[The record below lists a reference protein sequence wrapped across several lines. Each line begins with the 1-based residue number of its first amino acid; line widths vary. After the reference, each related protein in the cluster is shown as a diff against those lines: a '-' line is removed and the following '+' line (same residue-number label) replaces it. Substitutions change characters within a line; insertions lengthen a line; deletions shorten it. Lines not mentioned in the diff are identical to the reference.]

1 MFRVKAGQYQA
12 WIKQHDVA
20 TAQHLHQLRRSRAKR
35 AKCLQDDQAAH
46 LSQLAAQQFDDLSEA
61 KGTELWKKLRF
72 QLPKFRNKLKKPV
85 PHQQAHDQF
94 LTHFANI
101 EDAAIVSISDL
112 EVKSHDCS
120 GKGIQAAIRI
130 EMTAVDLPSIF
141 ELEDAIRAVAS
152 KKSSLGSFPIELMKA
167 DPSAAAEI
175 LLPLMMD
182 FFRHFQQ
189 PITWKGGSY
198 YPLFK
203 GKGNYSIPNNYRAI
217 LIAYAVPKLFHR
229 IVRARLAQTVAPQL
243 MPFQIGG
250 VKRMSV
256 HFAVQFLN
264 ALRLRADILK
274 KPSAVIFFDLRSAF
288 YRAQRSTIVGDVLQ
302 YGRADDEDITLDQLT
317 RKPALE
323 DMGVPLP
330 SVLKQFMEQA
340 DNILP
345 SLAVDELTQP
355 VPAITWVDDVAIFL
369 QADTVEALVEKAT
382 EAVKLMHQKCRSHG
396 LDLNY
401 AKGKTEI
408 MFKFH
413 GKDAVQWRKK
423 LHLQPTMDLGS
434 GYWSHIE
441 VPITT
446 KYTHLGVV
454 HSAKAT
460 HDAELNYRLGR
471 ARAAM
476 QECMKP
482 VLRQRAIPAQT
493 RWQLAKSLILS
504 RLFFAAELW
513 PTLSASQAA
522 KVYNFMMKIARIILN
537 MENFVGMDHYTDQHV
552 EAHIQIPALATLLRA
567 ARLRHLARMWHL
579 GPDALRRLLLQLEMV
594 DGDAWMRRAWEDVA
608 WLQQRVPNLRHMTD
622 PLVDRHQWVIRMGSF
637 KEWYSM
643 IGQAVQADTQY
654 RHYMAK
660 HQLWKGRLQQQLE
673 HVGLK
678 FEMQQPEPEFQPHQC
693 NLCEA
698 KFATYKALSVHMYK
712 QHQQHARER
721 QYMEGTVCLSCL
733 KEFHSTQ
740 RLRQHLQW
748 KPDGCLRHLQE
759 TLWPFP
765 HNDVPIK
772 EMLRTAHRVP
782 TFRLE
787 GPEMLSRQAWIE
799 AKPDK
804 EFPPLPEA
812 IPEPPGPRPQH
823 EDEHEAPSQSTAEMV
838 KDGNLALLVEAA
850 LTEKA
855 TWEPPLVHWWSTAPA
870 FATLKEFATI
880 LQDDLVHRV
889 DFTWYYDIFQWVE
902 TTLAEHFS
910 IRRRPMDCEEPARN
924 GHAHY
929 RKQSSSTDP
938 KVSYS
943 YTHVERALPGTAA
956 THYILYAYA
965 GHRREGDMVEWAEK
979 FSAQTGLQIAVVTL
993 DIVYHSQL
1001 CNLRN
1006 PDAQSKWC
1014 KHMEERRFIAAI
1026 GAPPCETWSVA
1037 RMQAWILQDGGPP
1050 PLRTR
1055 QEPWGLAELSAK
1067 QQAQVDCANDLMHIW
1082 LLFLVLAV
1090 KTRTPCLMEHPA
1102 PSWRYEDAASIWRT
1116 AEMQWIKMI
1125 RMVEEVLVIQ
1135 GLYGAASTKPTYMM
1149 VFDLPHFKACL
1160 AKWKNRCT
1168 NVKKWIA
1175 LQGKGADGSYLTA
1188 QAKAYPPHLNAAILE
1203 SIVLGLAVP
1212 DAVKMSPPPESFLAD
1227 ANAVIHAQQV
1237 LEGQAV
1243 GIDLDVLEFPEPEFV
1258 MRLCVCGVEGLDVT
1272 KDASKGCA
1280 WSCYSDHLSSYV
1292 MLQLGA
1298 RNCQTPAIRSHE
1310 DEGWF
1315 DLLVY
1320 TADQHVNLEVFCQD
1334 MTYQDVRL
1342 GSVEGL
1348 TVQKLVQRPQEK
1360 WPLRRNGDDD
1370 PVDSMSVE
1378 LSAKF
1383 FFLSPSSE
1391 FVPAGK
1397 GNAQTQ
1403 AFLFVHLRS
1412 CRGIKEDFCEGAR
1425 IRFKLGDEDVLSKS
1439 SFYHPMVDDTAIATP
1454 TQKMVEHLWE
1464 TSDLPEKEIMKS
1476 IVEITGLSPEEVSSI
1491 VYSRP
1496 TFTMRWGQFVAISVN
1511 DVDTMSLQIN
1521 LELHDMPGVGYA
1533 KLEEA
1538 LTSDCFLDTT
1548 EDWVLDQPLTLK
1560 PDLHVSG
1567 NRILHSDEI
1576 ELNARFKLRCVSMR
1590 SNSKR

>member
-1 MFRVKAGQYQA
+1 MAAAAKEPSFQRVPFHPIEDKIGLAWLWMDQAQEDGGPYFHGSEMYIPIPEALTSADMAQVQIPEETPQWMTLSLKMMSCNVNSFKDLKKNATSTWSARAELIKQQAIDTRAQVLAWQETRRAKGGTWQDARFFAFEQPATQGRGGVALWFRKDIPIIKGNKSYFLEANLCKVVHATSEMMVVKYVSDVWKAVFVTAHAPTDVSEKKDKDHFWMELEKVLSPYTTWDILVGIDANGRVGDDALPHIGSFAADLPNDNGYRLMHLLQRCNLALPATFQEYVTNRQEVQGTWLAKNGWKRIDFLCIPLTWLQTTWPCTGVLSIEKEVEDDHRAVWVAIKRHFVSSGKQKTVQHRKLQVCSQAMLSAEGRQKCRRILQEIRHDQPDWSCAADVQANYLQDTAERLLQQTFPRERRVHKPSWIQDDTWTTIAQTRKARHHLQRLKQQFTTGVMAAIFQTWKTRQPLKAGQYQA

-20 TAQHLHQLRRSRAKR
+20 TAQHLHQLRMSRAKR

-72 QLPKFRNKLKKPV
+72 QLPKFRNKQKKPV

-302 YGRADDEDITLDQLT
+302 YGRADDEDITLDQLN

-330 SVLKQFMEQA
+330 LQAAVQEIFTNSWNTVIASGQERNDHVMESQRGTRPGDPIADLAFTCIMRSVLKQFMEQA

-434 GYWSHIE
+434 GYWSSIE

-608 WLQQRVPNLRHMTD
+608 WLQQRVPNLRHMPD

-787 GPEMLSRQAWIE
+787 GPEMPSRQAWIE

-838 KDGNLALLVEAA
+838 EDGKLALLVEAA

-910 IRRRPMDCEEPARN
+910 IRRMPMDCEEPARN
-924 GHAHY
+924 AHAHY
-929 RKQSSSTDP
+929 RKQSPSTDP
-938 KVSYS
+938 KVSYN

-993 DIVYHSQL
+993 DIVYHNQL

-1037 RMQAWILQDGGPP
+1037 RMQAWILQDGGSP

-1067 QQAQVDCANDLMHIW
+1067 QQAQVTTWCISG
-1082 LLFLVLAV
+1082 
-1090 KTRTPCLMEHPA
+1090 C
-1102 PSWRYEDAASIWRT
+1102 
-1116 AEMQWIKMI
+1116 
-1125 RMVEEVLVIQ
+1125 
-1135 GLYGAASTKPTYMM
+1135 
-1149 VFDLPHFKACL
+1149 
-1160 AKWKNRCT
+1160 
-1168 NVKKWIA
+1168 
-1175 LQGKGADGSYLTA
+1175 
-1188 QAKAYPPHLNAAILE
+1188 
-1203 SIVLGLAVP
+1203 
-1212 DAVKMSPPPESFLAD
+1212 SFLCW
-1227 ANAVIHAQQV
+1227 
-1237 LEGQAV
+1237 
-1243 GIDLDVLEFPEPEFV
+1243 
-1258 MRLCVCGVEGLDVT
+1258 R
-1272 KDASKGCA
+1272 
-1280 WSCYSDHLSSYV
+1280 
-1292 MLQLGA
+1292 
-1298 RNCQTPAIRSHE
+1298 
-1310 DEGWF
+1310 
-1315 DLLVY
+1315 
-1320 TADQHVNLEVFCQD
+1320 
-1334 MTYQDVRL
+1334 
-1342 GSVEGL
+1342 
-1348 TVQKLVQRPQEK
+1348 
-1360 WPLRRNGDDD
+1360 
-1370 PVDSMSVE
+1370 
-1378 LSAKF
+1378 
-1383 FFLSPSSE
+1383 
-1391 FVPAGK
+1391 
-1397 GNAQTQ
+1397 
-1403 AFLFVHLRS
+1403 
-1412 CRGIKEDFCEGAR
+1412 
-1425 IRFKLGDEDVLSKS
+1425 
-1439 SFYHPMVDDTAIATP
+1439 
-1454 TQKMVEHLWE
+1454 
-1464 TSDLPEKEIMKS
+1464 
-1476 IVEITGLSPEEVSSI
+1476 
-1491 VYSRP
+1491 
-1496 TFTMRWGQFVAISVN
+1496 
-1511 DVDTMSLQIN
+1511 
-1521 LELHDMPGVGYA
+1521 
-1533 KLEEA
+1533 
-1538 LTSDCFLDTT
+1538 
-1548 EDWVLDQPLTLK
+1548 
-1560 PDLHVSG
+1560 
-1567 NRILHSDEI
+1567 
-1576 ELNARFKLRCVSMR
+1576 
-1590 SNSKR
+1590 